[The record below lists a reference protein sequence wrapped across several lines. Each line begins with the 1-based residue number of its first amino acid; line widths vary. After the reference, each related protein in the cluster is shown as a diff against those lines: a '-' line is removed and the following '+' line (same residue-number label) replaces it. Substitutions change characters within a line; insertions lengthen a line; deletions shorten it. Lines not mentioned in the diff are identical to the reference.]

1 MAKAKKHLHKLK
13 SKKSTKK
20 TFKRIQQNLLILK
33 SI

>member
-20 TFKRIQQNLLILK
+20 TLKRIQKNLSVLR